1 VATVVYVLCALTA
14 GFCAWLLARGYMRSR
29 TRLLLWSSVCFV
41 GLTLNNVMLF
51 VDKVVATDADLSAWR
66 QVPAAVG
73 LMFLLYGL
81 IWETD

>member
-1 VATVVYVLCALTA
+1 
-14 GFCAWLLARGYMRSR
+14 MRSR
-29 TRLLLWSSVCFV
+29 SRLLLWSCVCFA

-51 VDKVVATDADLSAWR
+51 IDKVVVTDVDLSAWR

-73 LMFLLYGL
+73 LLCLIYGL

>member
-1 VATVVYVLCALTA
+1 MATVVYILCALTA
-14 GFCAWLLARGYMRSR
+14 GLCAWLLGRAYVRSR
-29 TRLLLWSSVCFV
+29 SRLLLWSCVCFV

-51 VDKVVATDADLSAWR
+51 IDKVVVTDIDLSAWR

-73 LMFLLYGL
+73 LLFLLYGL